1 MQNKDQASNALPE
14 GGEPTFRSGPLL
26 PLPAE
31 LSLEEIMDRVRVEVR
46 RRRAEASP
54 VSDADAGTSV
64 DEAGVSRWTPPSANR
79 AHGDVYTLNEL
90 LQLNDVDLV
99 ETTYRFLLRRPV
111 DASGRANFVTGLRT
125 GGMSKI
131 EVIGTLR
138 FSEEGRRQNVHVDGL
153 LLPFKLHGLRRK
165 SLVGPFAAA
174 AIWLLRL
181 PRFDMRA
188 QIGETAVASEI
199 QRLGELFNRNQA
211 EAEVT
216 RKDVDYLVTR
226 LKSLEILS
234 SHIEDL
240 RSKTTETQESLKALG
255 VLSQHQH
262 QAIAEKLASQDQS
275 IAEKLA
281 SQDQSIAGQLAGRD
295 LSIAKLDVALNE
307 NRRSVL
313 DIQRKV
319 MTFLEGA
326 SERTPAVSGGA
337 NHRDDIELGAI
348 LNAQYVSFEDAFRGT
363 REDIKRRAAHYLA
376 TLDAKAVKRDQGLV
390 LDLGCGRGE
399 WLEVLTEHGYRCR
412 GVDLNNVMLEESM
425 ARGFD
430 VVEADAVSYLRGLGD
445 DSLAAITSMHLVE
458 HLTHESAI
466 RLLDEALRVIRP
478 GGLLILET
486 PNPENLTVG
495 SCWFYLDPTHRNPI
509 PPALLQW
516 LVRERGF
523 SDVEIQRLAE
533 HRGVPE
539 VEFLPEDVA
548 GAKQINQ
555 LIGLVTA
562 PPDYAVIAIKPAL
575 NFAQDGLLKDAQNA

>member
-1 MQNKDQASNALPE
+1 MHNKDQASSAQPE
-14 GGEPTFRSGPLL
+14 GGEHAFRSGPLL

-54 VSDADAGTSV
+54 TSDAAAETSI
-64 DEAGVSRWTPPSANR
+64 DEGGFGRWTPPSADL
-79 AHGDVYTLNEL
+79 AHGDGYTLNEL
-90 LQLNDVDLV
+90 LQLDDVDLV
-99 ETTYRFLLRRPV
+99 ETTYRFLLRRSV

-125 GGMSKI
+125 GRMSKI

-138 FSEEGRRQNVHVDGL
+138 FSEEGRLQNVHVDGL
-153 LLPFKLHGLRRK
+153 LLPYKLHRWRRN
-165 SLVGPFAAA
+165 SVMGPFAAV
-174 AIWLLRL
+174 AIWMLRL

-188 QIGETAVASEI
+188 QIRETAVAREI
-199 QRLGELFNRNQA
+199 QRLGEILNRNLV
-211 EAEVT
+211 EVDVT
-216 RKDVDYLVTR
+216 RKDVDLLATR
-226 LKSLEILS
+226 VNSVESLRHHVGELQTRVA
-234 SHIEDL
+234 EN
-240 RSKTTETQESLKALG
+240 QESLK
-255 VLSQHQH
+255 VWQ
-262 QAIAEKLASQDQS
+262 QAVAEQLASRDMAVAEQLASRDLAVGEQLASRDQS
-275 IAEKLA
+275 IT
-281 SQDQSIAGQLAGRD
+281 
-295 LSIAKLDVALNE
+295 KLDAAIHE

-313 DIQRKV
+313 DIQRRLMV
-319 MTFLEGA
+319 FLEGSSGKSA
-326 SERTPAVSGGA
+326 AVSGDA
-337 NHRDDIELGAI
+337 DHRNDGGMSAI

-363 REDIKRRAAHYLA
+363 REDIKQRAAHYLT
-376 TLDAKAVKRDQGLV
+376 TLDANLVKNDQGLV

-412 GVDLNNVMLEESM
+412 GVDLNNVMLEDSM
-425 ARGFD
+425 ERGFD
-430 VVEADAVSYLRGLGD
+430 VVEADAVSYLRGLSD

-458 HLTHESAI
+458 HLPHEVAI
-466 RLLDEALRVIRP
+466 RLLDEALRVLRP
-478 GGLLILET
+478 GGVLILET

-533 HRGVPE
+533 HRGVPD

-562 PPDYAVIAIKPAL
+562 PPDYAVIAVKPVL
-575 NFAQDGLLKDAQNA
+575 NFAQDDLFKEAQDA